1 MQIFRRLT
9 LVAALLALSSGA
21 AVPAERPESSA
32 YSVARQALIE
42 HDYAR
47 ALPDLKYAADHGV
60 FIAQYYVARLYAMNG
75 QPFTNH
81 AKAFQLFERLVATY
95 RGVDPYLDNRAPF
108 VAKAELLLA
117 FYYRSGIQSAG
128 VPADALKAKAH
139 LEHAALRLVDTDA
152 RYELGMM
159 DLQNQE
165 TIARGLD
172 ALDDL
177 AQNKHHA
184 AAAAQIAQFYSQG
197 RYAQKSPDQ
206 ALAYASLA
214 MKLASDADRFWISD
228 IYQTIYC
235 QTGSSDRVKANA
247 FESELEHN
255 VLNPAEGDTEP
266 QQIGP
271 AAPPR
276 VRGVLDLTDAAGTLR
291 ECANGDVV
299 PDEAQ
304 SPGLNSRGSLSKRV
318 REAGAAGTKRGFNS
332 VVGFI
337 GPPMGI
343 GLKDLETPRAIN
355 ENGETEN
362 AEPGPETN

>member
-1 MQIFRRLT
+1 M
-9 LVAALLALSSGA
+9 VAALLALPAGA
-21 AVPAERPESSA
+21 AVPAERSVSSA
-32 YSVARQALIE
+32 YNTARLALIDR
-42 HDYAR
+42 DYAR
-47 ALPDLKYAADHGV
+47 ALPDLKFAADHGV

-117 FYYRSGIQSAG
+117 FYYRSGIPAAG
-128 VPADALKAKAH
+128 VPADTLTAKAH
-139 LEHAALRLVDTDA
+139 LEHAALRLGDIDA
-152 RYELGMM
+152 RYELGMV
-159 DLQNQE
+159 DLQNPE

-197 RYAQKSPDQ
+197 RYAQKMPDQ

-235 QTGSSDRVKANA
+235 QTGPADRVKANV
-247 FESELEHN
+247 FGSELEHN
-255 VLNPAEGDTEP
+255 VLNPAEGDTDP
-266 QQIGP
+266 PQIGP
-271 AAPPR
+271 VAPPR
-276 VRGVLDLTDAAGTLR
+276 VRGVLDLTDAGALR
-291 ECANGDVV
+291 ECSNGDVV

-304 SPGLNSRGSLSKRV
+304 SPGLGKRGGLGKRV
-318 REAGAAGTKRGFNS
+318 REAGATTAKRGFNS
-332 VVGFI
+332 AVGFI

-343 GLKDLETPRAIN
+343 GLKDLETPLGID

-362 AEPGPETN
+362 AEPGAETTEPGTETN